1 MTSDLTE
8 TARRVVQ
15 LDGWTPAPGWRGV
28 WGPEHGDGHEPVRV
42 IAEFMNG
49 WRGFGEESMDVGLFV
64 GLLPDLSDDATLG
77 ILAACARRWQGCDV
91 SVIRTPGGWQLIDS
105 VGTAASHRDGTF
117 AAVLLWGPVCD
128 HPAQCYAFALESAPR
143 GQR

>member
-1 MTSDLTE
+1 MMEGEMTSDLTE

-49 WRGFGEESMDVGLFV
+49 WRGFGDESMDVGLFV

-91 SVIRTPGGWQLIDS
+91 SVLRVPGGWQLVDPWHMEQC
-105 VGTAASHRDGTF
+105 TR
-117 AAVLLWGPVCD
+117 WGPVCD
-128 HPAQCYAFALESAPR
+128 HPAQCYAFALEAAPR